1 MPAVDI
7 PQHLAHKK
15 RLIFII
21 VIAIVSA
28 MGVFTQEAIPQD
40 PRYNNFADTR
50 YLLGIPNF
58 YDVASSVA
66 FVLVGAVGL
75 AMLRSSKSQGAL
87 RALRSGYAVFF
98 IATIFIGLGSAYYH
112 LEPNNA
118 TLVWD
123 RLPMAAAFMAFLC
136 IIVGEHISERY
147 GRNLLIPLLLFG
159 SLSVFYWYFT
169 ELHGRGDLRFYVL
182 VQYLPI
188 VLVPL
193 IMLLF
198 PSRLKPST
206 FMWAPLA
213 AYVLAKVFELGD
225 MPVYDA
231 IGISGHTLKHLISCI
246 GILFVVVAI
255 RVRVPRMSPDCL
267 PLSLPPGVNL

>member
-1 MPAVDI
+1 MPTVDI

-40 PRYNNFADTR
+40 PHYNNFADTR
-50 YLLGIPNF
+50 YFLGIPNF
-58 YDVASSVA
+58 YNVASSVA
-66 FVLVGAVGL
+66 FVLVGVTGL
-75 AMLRSSKSQGAL
+75 VMLRSSKSQGVLQAL
-87 RALRSGYAVFF
+87 RPGYTVFF
-98 IATIFIGLGSAYYH
+98 IATMFIGLGSAYYH

-123 RLPMAAAFMAFLC
+123 RLPMAAAFMAFFC
-136 IIVGEHISERY
+136 IIVGEHISEHY
-147 GRNLLIPLLLFG
+147 GRTLLIPLLLLG
-159 SLSVFYWYFT
+159 SVSVFYWYFT
-169 ELHGRGDLRFYVL
+169 ELYGRGDLRLYVL
-182 VQYLPI
+182 IQYLPV

-198 PSRLKPST
+198 PSRLKPSM

-213 AYVLAKVFELGD
+213 AYVLAKIFELDD

-231 IGISGHTLKHLISCI
+231 VGISGHTLKHLISCI
-246 GILFVVVAI
+246 GILFVAVAI
-255 RVRVPRMSPDCL
+255 CVRVPRVSPDCL
-267 PLSLPPGVNL
+267 PPSFPPDVNS